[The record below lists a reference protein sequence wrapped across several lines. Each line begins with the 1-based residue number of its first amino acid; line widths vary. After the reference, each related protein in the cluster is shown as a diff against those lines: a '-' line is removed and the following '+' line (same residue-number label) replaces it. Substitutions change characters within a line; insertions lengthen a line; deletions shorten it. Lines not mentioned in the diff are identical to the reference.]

1 MRFDLDKI
9 HKYCGVE
16 NRVEEN
22 NFIWSG
28 IMSADGEI
36 RMSLGYDLDLEVK
49 AKPVYDVVSRLFDI
63 LSSFFSLAIALPI
76 ALIAA
81 IAIRVEDGGPVFYSQ
96 SRLGKDGKVF
106 TIYKMR
112 SMKVN
117 AEANGA
123 QWAVAEDERITK
135 VGRFIRK
142 TRIDEIP
149 QLYNILLGHMKIIG
163 PRPERPEFA
172 EEFCADLPEFA
183 NRVAVGP
190 GLTGLAQVSGGYDLT
205 PAEKLALDLE
215 YIENRGLWLDLK
227 ILLKTIWVVF
237 SGNGAR

>member
-1 MRFDLDKI
+1 
-9 HKYCGVE
+9 
-16 NRVEEN
+16 
-22 NFIWSG
+22 
-28 IMSADGEI
+28 MSADGVV
-36 RMSLGYDLDLEVK
+36 RMSFREKD
-49 AKPVYDVVSRLFDI
+49 KPVYDVISRLFDI
-63 LSSFFSLAIALPI
+63 LSSFVSLVVALPI
-76 ALIAA
+76 VLIAA
-81 IAIRVEDGGPVFYSQ
+81 IAIKIEDSGPVFYSQ
-96 SRLGKDGKVF
+96 SRLGKDGKEF

-112 SMKVN
+112 SMRVD

-123 QWAVAEDERITK
+123 QWAEAEDDRITR

-149 QLYNILLGHMKIIG
+149 QLYNILMGHMKVIG

-172 EEFCADLPEFA
+172 EEFCVYLPEFA
-183 NRVAVGP
+183 NRLAVKP
-190 GLTGLAQVSGGYDLT
+190 GLTGLAQVSGGYDLM

-215 YIENRGLWLDLK
+215 YITYRGLRMDLK